1 MQLSRSRDA
10 LARAC
15 RQLDDLTDRISDE
28 TCRQDQIP
36 YLLDLADGVTRMMD
50 RETTGHRT
58 PAFGMWWANQ
68 DRSAQQAIHEM
79 RTAELKRLERR
90 THGVMSYTNV
100 RAADYPNLPV
110 NDGDTVTK
118 FAWVFVGGK
127 FHGQEVLPTLRDYL
141 DHTEQLIDEAER
153 LMDPQVTS

>member
-1 MQLSRSRDA
+1 MSGLVGSNESPITSECGRICRPRFSRP
-10 LARAC
+10 L
-15 RQLDDLTDRISDE
+15 
-28 TCRQDQIP
+28 

-90 THGVMSYTNV
+90 THGVMLYTNV
-100 RAADYPNLPV
+100 RDADY
-110 NDGDTVTK
+110 GDTVTK

>member
-1 MQLSRSRDA
+1 VGRDSKTAA
-10 LARAC
+10 LVRY
-15 RQLDDLTDRISDE
+15 I
-28 TCRQDQIP
+28 
-36 YLLDLADGVTRMMD
+36 
-50 RETTGHRT
+50 
-58 PAFGMWWANQ
+58 
-68 DRSAQQAIHEM
+68 AQP
-79 RTAELKRLERR
+79 
-90 THGVMSYTNV
+90 YTNV

>member
-1 MQLSRSRDA
+1 
-10 LARAC
+10 
-15 RQLDDLTDRISDE
+15 
-28 TCRQDQIP
+28 
-36 YLLDLADGVTRMMD
+36 
-50 RETTGHRT
+50 
-58 PAFGMWWANQ
+58 MWWANQ
-68 DRSAQQAIHEM
+68 DRSAQRAIHEM

-141 DHTEQLIDEAER
+141 DHTEQLIDKAEG
-153 LMDPQVTS
+153 